1 MSGDGLPPVRESASA
16 LPIVFLLGTF
26 NWERLVR
33 TALEDVIAVGA
44 MQRIRGYYAALLP
57 GAEGMSRW

>member
-1 MSGDGLPPVRESASA
+1 MSGDGLPPAQESASV

-26 NWERLVR
+26 TWERLVR

-44 MQRIRGYYAALLP
+44 MQWIRRYYATLLP
-57 GAEGMSRW
+57 GSEGMSRW